1 MSGVRDVLTDFRSG
15 TTVALLLTR
24 PGRGVISEAD
34 RMWSKLL
41 TEAAARFDVPL
52 EPIFR
57 ANNEALVQLE
67 AA

>member
-1 MSGVRDVLTDFRSG
+1 
-15 TTVALLLTR
+15 
-24 PGRGVISEAD
+24 
-34 RMWSKLL
+34 MWSKLL

-57 ANNEALVQLE
+57 ANDEALVQLE